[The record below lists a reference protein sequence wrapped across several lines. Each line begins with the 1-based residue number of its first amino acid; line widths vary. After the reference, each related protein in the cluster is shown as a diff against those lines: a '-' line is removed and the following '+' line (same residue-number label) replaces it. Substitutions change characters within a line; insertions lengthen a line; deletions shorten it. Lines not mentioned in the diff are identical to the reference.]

1 MKTGRTDNWTAVHP
15 NQNLEPLAANQPFA
29 SKDPARVSDIGTT
42 LFKSG
47 RGNRVQLVRPSSR
60 QLRTSSASARQP
72 SAQASE
78 GENGDLFDIRKH
90 QCG

>member
-29 SKDPARVSDIGTT
+29 SKDPARVSDFGQT
-42 LFKSG
+42 LFSKAAAETVFSSSG
-47 RGNRVQLVRPSSR
+47 PHR
-60 QLRTSSASARQP
+60 QLRISSARARQP
-72 SAQASE
+72 SAQAPE

>member
-47 RGNRVQLVRPSSR
+47 RGNRVQLVRPSSPAEDFICLCAPTVGTGTR
-60 QLRTSSASARQP
+60 R
-72 SAQASE
+72 
-78 GENGDLFDIRKH
+78 RKRRFI
-90 QCG
+90 